1 MIKQF
6 ERNINAFG
14 HNPKEEIFSDTI
26 KVISGTMGDNKTDW
40 NLDLRS
46 WWAYWNWITN
56 TRDSIACC
64 RKIKVR
70 K

>member
-40 NLDLRS
+40 NLDIRS
-46 WWAYWNWITN
+46 WWAY
-56 TRDSIACC
+56 
-64 RKIKVR
+64 
-70 K
+70 